1 MSLGLLEFAI
11 DSANTSHHAK
21 TQLKKKKRGEGL
33 HPLKGVF
40 TTAWIIILCK
50 ADI

>member
-1 MSLGLLEFAI
+1 MHQLNGR
-11 DSANTSHHAK
+11 K
-21 TQLKKKKRGEGL
+21 TDPAEKKKKRGEGL

-40 TTAWIIILCK
+40 TTARIIILCK